1 MNNILDRYLE
11 FLYACFIYDMRMFS
25 HPWMY
30 YLLFIPAFFYFFFF
44 LMKWYVL
51 TLPIW
56 FPIRSILSV
65 FVPRKKPKKKKEKTE
80 INEEP

>member
-1 MNNILDRYLE
+1 
-11 FLYACFIYDMRMFS
+11 
-25 HPWMY
+25 
-30 YLLFIPAFFYFFFF
+30 
-44 LMKWYVL
+44 MKWYVL